1 MKACV
6 PRRLPA
12 YRSVSGSGV
21 HLLVEFALVFPL
33 VCMLLFGMI
42 DGSRMVIARC
52 MLSYAVIVGARAGVA
67 RANTVAVVQTATA
80 AAAPMLGLSSGSV
93 VVQLNGLTPTTT
105 TWAARSGGDNVTVS
119 YNGYTFRPAA
129 GAFTK
134 MITKTFNA
142 SCIRTI
148 P

>member
-1 MKACV
+1 MRFTSFASLRIRE
-6 PRRLPA
+6 PQRGGFA
-12 YRSVSGSGV
+12 
-21 HLLVEFALVFPL
+21 VEFALVFPL
-33 VCMLLFGMI
+33 ICVLLLGMI

-67 RANTVAVVQTATA
+67 KANSIPAVQTATV
-80 AAAPMLGLSSGSV
+80 AAAPMLGLTSGTV
-93 VVQLNGLTPTTT
+93 VVQLNGVAATTAA
-105 TWAARSGGDNVTVS
+105 WSARSGGDTVTVS

-129 GAFTK
+129 GSFTQ
-134 MITKTFNA
+134 MTTKSFNA